1 MNGRIRK
8 IQAQGYGYKD
18 VEHLDLKIITCMLPE
33 APPLTI
39 DLDEFFGSSKQTQKP
54 TKT

>member
-1 MNGRIRK
+1 MNSRIRK

-18 VEHLDLKIITCMLPE
+18 LKHLDLKILTCMLPE

-39 DLDEFFGSSKQTQKP
+39 DLDEFFSPSTRITRSRKS
-54 TKT
+54 